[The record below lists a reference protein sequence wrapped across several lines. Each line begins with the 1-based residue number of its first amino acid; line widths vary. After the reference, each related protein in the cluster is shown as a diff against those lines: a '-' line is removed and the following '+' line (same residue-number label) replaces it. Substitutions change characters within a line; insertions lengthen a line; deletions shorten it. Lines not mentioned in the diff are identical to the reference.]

1 MARLGVT
8 VQEIVNGIGNAFP
21 YSDAE
26 AWDRVGLLVGDES
39 AEVTGILFALEPR
52 LETIELARSKGAN
65 VIVTHHPVYVDPP
78 LQISAHGP
86 YAGRVVKAAI
96 EAGISLINAHT
107 NLDVSEDARR
117 SIGEKLGLVGFH
129 AAMSACDI
137 KEEAQQSRYAAL
149 WDTTVERS
157 LAEIA
162 HMCEKAY
169 HATPTVY
176 GEPHK
181 RITTIMTVT
190 GGGGEHTIDALAEG
204 ADVLIT
210 GEVKYHDAIAA
221 QQCGVAVIELGHDVS
236 EWPLVPLLKEAVL
249 AQTFMRPENLFDAP
263 PAPAWWTENGAMH
276 V

>member
-8 VQEIVNGIGNAFP
+8 VQEIVDGIGNVFP

-26 AWDRVGLLVGDES
+26 PWDRVGLIVGDER

-52 LETIELARSKGAN
+52 LETIALAQEKGAN
-65 VIVTHHPVYVDPP
+65 VIVTHHPVFVEP
-78 LQISAHGP
+78 LSQISTQGP
-86 YAGRVVKAAI
+86 FAGRVVRAAV

-117 SIGEKLGLVGFH
+117 TIGEKLGLVGFR

-137 KEEAQQSRYAAL
+137 KEEPRESRYAVL

-162 HMCEKAY
+162 HMCAKAY

-176 GEPHK
+176 GDPHK
-181 RITTIMTVT
+181 RVTTVMTST
-190 GGGGEHTIDALAEG
+190 GGGGEHAVDALADG

-210 GEVKYHDAIAA
+210 GEVKYHDAVAA
-221 QQCGVAVIELGHDVS
+221 EQCGVAIIELGHDVS

-249 AQTFMRPENLFDAP
+249 SQTFMRPENLFDAP
-263 PAPAWWTENGAMH
+263 PTPIWWTENGAMH